1 MSAFVIYDTIL
12 IGGIVSVIEYKG
24 EEFVDQDK
32 CLHYLVKENK
42 HIYES
47 LDKHLKQ
54 TYRSG
59 ASVLYIGCS
68 QRGNFTGQNETI

>member
-1 MSAFVIYDTIL
+1 MSAFVIYATIL

-42 HIYES
+42 HINE
-47 LDKHLKQ
+47 
-54 TYRSG
+54 R
-59 ASVLYIGCS
+59 CS

>member
-1 MSAFVIYDTIL
+1 MSAFVIYATIL

-42 HIYES
+42 HINES

-54 TYRSG
+54 
-59 ASVLYIGCS
+59 VL
-68 QRGNFTGQNETI
+68 QDVPNHLHVH

>member
-1 MSAFVIYDTIL
+1 MSAFVIYATIL

-42 HIYES
+42 HINES
-47 LDKHLKQ
+47 LDKHLNNV
-54 TYRSG
+54 YPNSE
-59 ASVLYIGCS
+59 VLIISCS
-68 QRGNFTGQNETI
+68 DRVNFVSEDETV